1 MTINNLKQ
9 PHTNI
14 STNSKSRIP
23 NILNEHFTSVGPS
36 LANKLPPFE
45 KHFTEYLDKKKS
57 PVTSFF
63 FTPISPKEIKLEI
76 LSMPQNKSYGFYSF
90 PVSVLKDDFQSELR
104 SLRTLMFIG
113 RTRWNANRCY
123 SLRTTYLIFE
133 TFQSPFPT
141 DSLIFTAVKLF
152 HEMI

>member
-14 STNSKSRIP
+14 TTDSKPRIP
-23 NILNEHFTSVGPS
+23 NILNEYFTSVGPS

-57 PVTSFF
+57 PFTSFF
-63 FTPISPKEIKLEI
+63 FTPISHKEIKLET

-90 PVSVLKDDFQSELR
+90 PVSVLKLYTNEILSEVLSKIFNKSIELGR
-104 SLRTLMFIG
+104 FPLNSKWQKLHQFHYYPVSTEFLKSL
-113 RTRWNANRCY
+113 
-123 SLRTTYLIFE
+123 SL
-133 TFQSPFPT
+133 
-141 DSLIFTAVKLF
+141 KG
-152 HEMI
+152 

>member
-1 MTINNLKQ
+1 MSGNHARYKYYRNEICKLTRISKKLYYHEFFNNNLNNLKKTWEGINGLLSRKKKTYTTINNLKQ

-14 STNSKSRIP
+14 TTNSKWRIP

-57 PVTSFF
+57 PFTSFF

-76 LSMPQNKSYGFYSF
+76 LSMPQKQIIRFLLV
-90 PVSVLKDDFQSELR
+90 PCQ
-104 SLRTLMFIG
+104 RT
-113 RTRWNANRCY
+113 
-123 SLRTTYLIFE
+123 
-133 TFQSPFPT
+133 
-141 DSLIFTAVKLF
+141 
-152 HEMI
+152 